1 MAETAGFKDAV
12 GTNALFNQPGGLVAD
27 SAGTVYVADSGN
39 GVLRKVMAGGSVSTP
54 SLQLGTATP
63 GTSSPTGASA
73 GSANGATTVT
83 SFVYPAGIA
92 RDTSGNL
99 YVADSAG
106 HAIVKMTSSGVVS
119 LLAGSAGVAGMQ
131 DGTGTGALFNSP
143 AGIAIDSSG
152 NVYVADSG
160 NGAIRKV
167 SSSGIVTTLAGST
180 ANRGYA
186 DGRGTAAM
194 FNNPLGVAADAAGNV
209 YVADTY
215 NNSIRKIDSSGAVTT
230 LAGSAA
236 TRGENDAT
244 GTAAS
249 FNCPT
254 GVAVDSGGNVYVA
267 DSFNATIRKVTSRGA
282 VTTLAGSAGVMGA
295 SNLSGINSLF
305 NLPTALTIDNG
316 GNVYVA
322 DSNNALIR
330 KVTSGGT
337 ASTVAGNAGIA
348 GYRDGTSTTA
358 LFSQP
363 RGITVDGTGTVY
375 VADTGNA
382 LIRKIT
388 SDGTVTTLPI
398 KTAASSSGS
407 AGGSVDTS
415 PYAPSGGSGGSS
427 GGSESSGSSGGGG
440 GGAVEPW
447 FVLALA
453 LLAVARRRFR
463 SS

>member
-1 MAETAGFKDAV
+1 
-12 GTNALFNQPGGLVAD
+12 
-27 SAGTVYVADSGN
+27 
-39 GVLRKVMAGGSVSTP
+39 
-54 SLQLGTATP
+54 
-63 GTSSPTGASA
+63 
-73 GSANGATTVT
+73 
-83 SFVYPAGIA
+83 
-92 RDTSGNL
+92 
-99 YVADSAG
+99 
-106 HAIVKMTSSGVVS
+106 
-119 LLAGSAGVAGMQ
+119 
-131 DGTGTGALFNSP
+131 
-143 AGIAIDSSG
+143 
-152 NVYVADSG
+152 
-160 NGAIRKV
+160 
-167 SSSGIVTTLAGST
+167 
-180 ANRGYA
+180 
-186 DGRGTAAM
+186 
-194 FNNPLGVAADAAGNV
+194 
-209 YVADTY
+209 
-215 NNSIRKIDSSGAVTT
+215 
-230 LAGSAA
+230 
-236 TRGENDAT
+236 
-244 GTAAS
+244 
-249 FNCPT
+249 
-254 GVAVDSGGNVYVA
+254 
-267 DSFNATIRKVTSRGA
+267 
-282 VTTLAGSAGVMGA
+282 MGA

-388 SDGTVTTLPI
+388 SDGTVTTVPI
-398 KTAASSSGS
+398 KAAGSSSGS

-415 PYAPSGGSGGSS
+415 PYAPSGGSGGGTGSS

>member
-1 MAETAGFKDAV
+1 M
-12 GTNALFNQPGGLVAD
+12 
-27 SAGTVYVADSGN
+27 
-39 GVLRKVMAGGSVSTP
+39 
-54 SLQLGTATP
+54 
-63 GTSSPTGASA
+63 
-73 GSANGATTVT
+73 
-83 SFVYPAGIA
+83 
-92 RDTSGNL
+92 
-99 YVADSAG
+99 
-106 HAIVKMTSSGVVS
+106 
-119 LLAGSAGVAGMQ
+119 
-131 DGTGTGALFNSP
+131 
-143 AGIAIDSSG
+143 
-152 NVYVADSG
+152 ADSG

-167 SSSGIVTTLAGST
+167 SSSGTVTTLAGST

-186 DGRGTAAM
+186 DGSGTAAM
-194 FNNPLGVAADAAGNV
+194 FNNPLGVAVDAAGNV
-209 YVADTY
+209 FVADTY
-215 NNSIRKIDSSGAVTT
+215 NNAIRKIDTSGAVTT
-230 LAGSAA
+230 LAGSAT

-249 FNCPT
+249 FNYPT
-254 GVAVDSGGNVYVA
+254 SVAVDTGGNVYVA
-267 DSFNATIRKVTSRGA
+267 DAFNATIRKVTARGD
-282 VTTLAGSAGVMGA
+282 VTTLAGSAGVMGLTNA
-295 SNLSGINSLF
+295 SGIHALF

-316 GNVYVA
+316 GNVYVT

-337 ASTVAGNAGIA
+337 ASTVAGIAGIA

-388 SDGTVTTLPI
+388 SDGTVTTVPI
-398 KTAASSSGS
+398 KAAGSSSGS

-415 PYAPSGGSGGSS
+415 PYAPSGGSGGGTGSS

-447 FVLALA
+447 FVLALV
-453 LLAVARRRFR
+453 LLAAARRRFR